1 VDDVGQLPGV
11 VEAAAADRVGEYLA
25 WVVAGE
31 FDAAIVI
38 DGGKVFISDMFTR
51 ARERLGI
58 SVQRV
63 RPRTPTDKASFEATP
78 RGDIPSPTTPVIR
91 R

>member
-1 VDDVGQLPGV
+1 
-11 VEAAAADRVGEYLA
+11 
-25 WVVAGE
+25 VAGE

-63 RPRTPTDKASFEATP
+63 RPRTPTDKAIFEATP
-78 RGDIPSPTTPVIR
+78 RATTPR
-91 R
+91 PQRQSSGAERGSHPGRFATARNDTW